1 MKSADDWVND
11 AMQRIESSWH
21 THYHSE
27 WIGELEAAVA
37 AFDEALAL
45 QPDHFDALY
54 GKGLV
59 LMKLDRYEDAAAT
72 FARALEL
79 RPDITELR
87 RQLDQSLS
95 RLAREKLAPAARE
108 LPKAPSEAAAPTPS
122 RPEPKLR
129 CPMCRSDRVVLEG
142 AVPEIYELKCES
154 CGHSEIFDIMSPDR
168 ESDSH
173 WFE

>member
-1 MKSADDWVND
+1 
-11 AMQRIESSWH
+11 MQRIESSWH

-37 AFDEALAL
+37 AFDQALAL

-54 GKGLV
+54 EKGLV

-87 RQLDQSLS
+87 RQLEQSLS
-95 RLAREKLAPAARE
+95 RLAREERAPAAKE
-108 LPKAPSEAAAPTPS
+108 IQKPPGEAAAPTPS
-122 RPEPKLR
+122 RPGPKPR
-129 CPMCRSDRVVLEG
+129 CPMCRSNRIVLG
-142 AVPEIYELKCES
+142 SAPEIYELKCES
-154 CGHSEIFDIMSPDR
+154 CNHSEIFDIMAPDR
-168 ESDSH
+168 QSDSH
-173 WFE
+173 WFD